1 MKTTTIANVN
11 EVISLLLF
19 LDITFII
26 CKVSNYIDN
35 IKRTPDFVTSILK
48 KERFLTLPSY

>member
-35 IKRTPDFVTSILK
+35 RKRTPDFVTSISK
-48 KERFLTLPSY
+48 KVRFLTLPSY